1 MLCTRCH
8 DRVDGPP
15 GPTAGVAPL
24 RPAWCTAR
32 MSPAAWAL
40 ACTIALLVAAHLA
53 AEARGLPLAR
63 AATKVGASLAFV
75 ALALLPGPRGPL
87 AGGLLAGLAL
97 SVVGDAALLSAR
109 RAAFLGGLA
118 AFLLAHLAYAAAFAS
133 AGHPD
138 PWVALPVA
146 AFLAGTLRWLWPRL
160 GPMRLPVVAYCL
172 AIGAMLWLA
181 QGVARPEVRLGA
193 VLFAASDLFVARNR
207 FVRPGLANRA
217 IGLPLYY
224 AAQVLLALAVR

>member
-1 MLCTRCH
+1 
-8 DRVDGPP
+8 
-15 GPTAGVAPL
+15 
-24 RPAWCTAR
+24 
-32 MSPAAWAL
+32 MSPAAWPL
-40 ACTIALLVAAHLA
+40 VGVVALLVAAHLA
-53 AEARGLPLAR
+53 AEARGWPLAR
-63 AATKVGASLAFV
+63 AVTKVGASLAFL
-75 ALALLPGPRGPL
+75 ALGLLPGPRGPL

-109 RAAFLGGLA
+109 RAWFLGGLA

-133 AGHPD
+133 GGAGV

-160 GPMRLPVVAYCL
+160 GPMRATVVAYGL

-181 QGVARPEVRLGA
+181 QGVDRPEVRLGA
-193 VLFAASDLFVARNR
+193 LLFAASDLCVARDR
-207 FVRPGLANRA
+207 FVRPGLVNRA
-217 IGLPLYY
+217 LGLPLYY